1 MSIRAVI
8 LLTVC
13 FATIL
18 SCMAQVTGE
27 VYPQNIDEN
36 ACYI

>member
-27 VYPQNIDEN
+27 VYSENIDAN